1 MRIRYLNSKIEISLI
16 LIKNTKNLV
25 AEYKLLF
32 TEAFKTIRDKGVCS
46 HTKMMIE
53 YFNNGLSGIEKYYQV
68 INIVEEFFHNL
79 IIRGDYKLSAVA
91 EGIE

>member
-16 LIKNTKNLV
+16 LIRNTKNLV

-32 TEAFKTIRDKGVCS
+32 REAFKTIMKKGVDN

-53 YFNNGLSGIEKYYQV
+53 YFNNGLSGIEKYY
-68 INIVEEFFHNL
+68 
-79 IIRGDYKLSAVA
+79 
-91 EGIE
+91 